1 MRRVGRTAAT
11 LLALLVVL
19 SPAQAV
25 QPGEMLKDPGLE
37 ARALRLSQELR
48 CVVCQNQSID
58 DSNAPLAHDLRVIV
72 RERLAAG
79 DSDTEVL
86 AFVEARYGSF
96 VLLRP
101 RLTTQTLLLWLTP
114 LLLLAGAAVYLVR
127 VRQRPAEAPPETA
140 PLSAEERRR
149 LAELM
154 HESGSDP
161 SRTS

>member
-1 MRRVGRTAAT
+1 
-11 LLALLVVL
+11 
-19 SPAQAV
+19 
-25 QPGEMLKDPGLE
+25 
-37 ARALRLSQELR
+37 
-48 CVVCQNQSID
+48 
-58 DSNAPLAHDLRVIV
+58 
-72 RERLAAG
+72 
-79 DSDTEVL
+79 
-86 AFVEARYGSF
+86 VEARYGSF

-101 RLTTQTLLLWLTP
+101 RLTTQTVLLWLTP
-114 LLLLAGAAVYLVR
+114 LLLLTGAAVYLVR